1 MVICYGFAMGTCNHK
16 NNHHHHFDPQNEK
29 RMLWAAIITG
39 LFMFSEVVGGIISG
53 SLALLADA
61 GHMLTDFASL
71 LMAWFAFY
79 MARKPACSKRTFG
92 YERLQILA
100 AFVNGVSLFF
110 IAIWIVKEAIDR
122 FYNPVEVQSEIMMGV
137 ALLGLI
143 INIAAFKILHG
154 ADNENLN
161 VRGAIIH
168 VIGDLL
174 GSVAALIGGI
184 VIYYKGW
191 IIIDPILSVLIA
203 FILLRSAWFVI
214 SESSHILLQNVPLEI
229 DLDELINNCYK
240 KFSNIQDI
248 HHLHV
253 WAITQE
259 RYILSMH
266 VKLKKR
272 LPPEEVSCEIKDYL
286 YKNYKIDHSTIE
298 IEYEL
303 CADDMVPGLEDKES
317 DIEAEKMVKPA

>member
-1 MVICYGFAMGTCNHK
+1 MSGCNNRNH
-16 NNHHHHFDPQNEK
+16 HHHHFDPQNEK
-29 RMLWAAIITG
+29 RMLWAAIVTG
-39 LFMFSEVVGGIISG
+39 LFMLFEVIGGVISG

-79 MARKPACSKRTFG
+79 MARRPADSTRTFG

-122 FYNPVEVQSEIMMGV
+122 FFNPIAVESQLMMGV
-137 ALLGLI
+137 ALVGFLI
-143 INIAAFKILHG
+143 NVIAFKILHG

-168 VIGDLL
+168 VLGDLL

-184 VIYYKGW
+184 IIYFKDW
-191 IIIDPILSVLIA
+191 NIVDPILSILIA
-203 FILLRSAWFVI
+203 CILLRSAWFVI
-214 SESSHILLQNVPLEI
+214 NESSHILLQNVPKEVDFDKLVKDCFE
-229 DLDELINNCYK
+229 
-240 KFSNIQDI
+240 KFPIIQDI
-248 HHLHV
+248 HHLHI

-272 LPPEEVSCEIKDYL
+272 ATPEEVTCQIKDFL
-286 YKNYKIDHSTIE
+286 FKEYKIDHSTIE
-298 IEYEL
+298 VEFEL
-303 CADDMVPGLEDKES
+303 CADDMLPSLNTK
-317 DIEAEKMVKPA
+317 